1 MNHHDQDENN
11 DVRRGMRLD
20 AGLDPRHARDAA
32 IEDALKQA
40 MRAEDP
46 GAAFTQRVLA
56 KAREERAA
64 QPSGRPL
71 HAAAIGQIAAKA
83 SGASE
88 VTDVSGVGSEVS
100 DRGSEVSAR
109 RAPEVSAQPSRV
121 RTQRLTATRKLVA
134 ALAASL
140 TLAAAGAQWM
150 QHRRYVAEGE
160 RARAQVLAALRL
172 TNQKLDIVHEQITG
186 REPAR

>member
-1 MNHHDQDENN
+1 MNHHDQDQN
-11 DVRRGMRLD
+11 
-20 AGLDPRHARDAA
+20 

-40 MRAEDP
+40 LRAEDP

-56 KAREERAA
+56 RAREERHRA
-64 QPSGRPL
+64 
-71 HAAAIGQIAAKA
+71 
-83 SGASE
+83 
-88 VTDVSGVGSEVS
+88 EVS
-100 DRGSEVSAR
+100 PG
-109 RAPEVSAQPSRV
+109 RAPEVSAPPSRV
-121 RTQRLTATRKLVA
+121 KTQRLTATRKLIA

-172 TNQKLDIVHEQITG
+172 TNQKLDIVHDQITG
-186 REPAR
+186 RGPVR